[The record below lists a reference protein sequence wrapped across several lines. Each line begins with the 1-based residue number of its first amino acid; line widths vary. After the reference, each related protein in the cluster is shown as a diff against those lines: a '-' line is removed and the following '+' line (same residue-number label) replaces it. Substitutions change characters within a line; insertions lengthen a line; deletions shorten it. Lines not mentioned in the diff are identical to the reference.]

1 MDYIKEQIRDIL
13 LLPKE
18 EKWNNNLVTRVYKFN
33 NEPLSDVARETIKEL
48 WQRHQRIEEKN
59 KELNKVKREL
69 KNKEKALEE
78 LVTKK
83 REEMLEDEARELILE
98 KFYLTIESYLNK
110 YLNAEKKELVKIFEN
125 LWDKYKVS
133 LEEISKE
140 RDREVKKLEDFLK
153 KLGYYDGRA

>member
-78 LVTKK
+78 LIAKK
-83 REEMLEDEARELILE
+83 REELTEDEAKDLILE
-98 KFYLTIESYLNK
+98 KFYLTIENYLEK

-133 LEEISKE
+133 LVELREE
-140 RDREVKKLEDFLK
+140 RDKEVEKLEEFLK
-153 KLGYYDGRA
+153 KLGYYDERI